1 MSDIKSIKLQVLQI
15 GKNAVSTAAQLNQL
29 AVNLAKNAAAINSAI
44 GGTASGEDQKM
55 VAAFQQ
61 ASEAVKAAATSLV
74 QAGQSA
80 DSWASNA

>member
-15 GKNAVSTAAQLNQL
+15 GKNAVTTATQLNQL
-29 AVNLAKNAAAINSAI
+29 AANLSKNAAAINSAI

-61 ASEAVKAAATSLV
+61 ASEAVKAAATQLV

-80 DSWASNA
+80 ASWASNA

>member
-15 GKNAVSTAAQLNQL
+15 GKNAVTTATQLNQL
-29 AVNLAKNAAAINSAI
+29 AANLSKNAAAINSAI

-55 VAAFQQ
+55 VAAVLQ
-61 ASEAVKAAATSLV
+61 ASEAVKAAATQLV

-80 DSWASNA
+80 ESWASNA

>member
-15 GKNAVSTAAQLNQL
+15 GKNAVTTATQLNQL
-29 AVNLAKNAAAINSAI
+29 AANLSKNAAAINSAI

-61 ASEAVKAAATSLV
+61 ASEAVKAAATQLV
-74 QAGQSA
+74 QAGQ
-80 DSWASNA
+80 

>member
-15 GKNAVSTAAQLNQL
+15 GKNAVTTATQLNQL
-29 AVNLAKNAAAINSAI
+29 AANLSKNAAAINSAI

-61 ASEAVKAAATSLV
+61 ASEAVNAAATQLV

-80 DSWASNA
+80 ESWASNA

>member
-15 GKNAVSTAAQLNQL
+15 GKNAVTTATQLNQL
-29 AVNLAKNAAAINSAI
+29 AANLSKNAAAINSAI

-61 ASEAVKAAATSLV
+61 ASEAVKAAATQLV

-80 DSWASNA
+80 ESWASNA